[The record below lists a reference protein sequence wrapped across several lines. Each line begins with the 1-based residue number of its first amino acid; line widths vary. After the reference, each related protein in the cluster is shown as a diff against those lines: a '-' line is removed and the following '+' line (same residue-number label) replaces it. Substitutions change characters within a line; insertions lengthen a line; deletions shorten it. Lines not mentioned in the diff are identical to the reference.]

1 MKSCNPP
8 FSGSRAY
15 RNPQDQPLLRLPNE
29 LLRKNF
35 RSAHFTI
42 EKDTSALKTL
52 LKDSAT
58 AAVSGRSPPADVL
71 KNLDAMIARM
81 RGVKRKLAAY
91 ADEEARLHDHTAA
104 RIRHLDDLYTLRT
117 VDDVKYEAWSRRR
130 LDRLLADYMLR
141 KGYYNSTRQLAQ
153 ERGMEK
159 LVDVDTFEKQGRIV
173 KELLA
178 GRVNEALAWCADNK
192 KELRKM
198 EVRIVPTLFRSQQQ
212 RMLTKLNSSP
222 EQARVHAPL
231 PAVY

>member
-1 MKSCNPP
+1 M
-8 FSGSRAY
+8 
-15 RNPQDQPLLRLPNE
+15 PNE

-91 ADEEARLHDHTAA
+91 ADEEARLHDHAAA
-104 RIRHLDDLYTLRT
+104 RVRHLDDLYTLRT

-141 KGYYNSTRQLAQ
+141 KGHYGSARQLAQ

-159 LVDVDTFEKQGRIV
+159 LVDVDAFEKQGRIAQ
-173 KELLA
+173 ELLA
-178 GRVNEALAWCADNK
+178 GRVNEALVWCADNK

-198 EVRIVPTLFRSQQQ
+198 EVRMGSPVLFTLSRQQCV
-212 RMLTKLNSSP
+212 LTRLNPSP

-231 PAVY
+231 PAVH